1 MRKTYKIIRMILM
14 NVLILLVIALVVG
27 VLFLNLSPQFGGKS
41 TKAQLEE
48 YAKSDNFR
56 DGSFANIGDVKSEMS
71 SSDMLKAIGGMFKTI
86 QNARPKPPLTTQ
98 QIDSANIANYA
109 AATRFVWFG
118 HSAFLIQI
126 NGKNILLDPML
137 GNVPAP
143 HPWLGEGRFGK
154 DLPITVEKLPKI
166 DAVLIS
172 HDHYDH
178 LDYSSIKK
186 LKDKV
191 HHFYTPLGL
200 GNHLIKWGV
209 EKEKIS
215 ELDWWQNVSLDDLTF
230 ISTPAQHFSG
240 RGLTDRDK
248 TLWCSWIIRS
258 PSENFFF
265 SGDSGY
271 APHFKEIGKRFGP
284 FDFAMMEC
292 GQYNKLWPEVHMFPE
307 ETAQAGVDLQAR
319 RIMPIHW
326 GAFKLAQHSWTDPVE
341 RVSKKAAELNI
352 ELVTP
357 KIGEPFTISDSMS
370 LNPNWW
376 ESFTG

>member
-1 MRKTYKIIRMILM
+1 MILTS
-14 NVLILLVIALVVG
+14 VVILLVIAVVVG
-27 VLFLNLSPQFGGKS
+27 VLFVNLSPQFGGKS
-41 TKAQLEE
+41 TKAQLQE

-56 DGSFANIGDVKSEMS
+56 DGSFANPGDVKSEMS
-71 SSDMLKAIGGMFKTI
+71 SGDMLKAIGGMFKTI
-86 QNARPKPPLTTQ
+86 PNARPNPPLTSHE
-98 QIDSANIANYA
+98 IDSVNIADYDD
-109 AATRFVWFG
+109 ATRFIWFG
-118 HSAFLIQI
+118 HSAFLVQI
-126 NGKNILLDPML
+126 NGRNILIDPML

-143 HPWLGEGRFGK
+143 HPWLGERRFGK
-154 DLPITVEKLPKI
+154 DLPISIEKLPMI

-178 LDYSSIKK
+178 LDYGSIKK

-209 EKEKIS
+209 DKEKIS
-215 ELDWWQNVSLDDLTF
+215 ELDWWQNVILDDLTF

-248 TLWCSWIIRS
+248 TLWCSWIIQS
-258 PSENFFF
+258 PSENYFF

-271 APHFKEIGKRFGP
+271 APHFKEIGTRFGP

-341 RVSKKAAELNI
+341 RVCKKAAELNI

-357 KIGEPFTISDSMS
+357 KIGEPFIVSDSMS